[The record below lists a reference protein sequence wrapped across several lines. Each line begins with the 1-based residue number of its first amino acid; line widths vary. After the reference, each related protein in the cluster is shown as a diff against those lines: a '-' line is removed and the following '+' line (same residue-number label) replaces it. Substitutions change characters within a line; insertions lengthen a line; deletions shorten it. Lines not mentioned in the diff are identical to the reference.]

1 MNKPG
6 KGTLYL
12 NSYGYKS
19 CALIVW
25 EHDQAERTVGSLT
38 NIRGGPHQK
47 ALETNADGE
56 YAHKG
61 KIKTILNVAWQP
73 KRKIRSIDDLL
84 NTAEELNPRNKE
96 RYAKYRAVSSTNR
109 GGEASHPA
117 SNLEGA
123 GDQNGLNQ
131 VDHAQGAEAQGGR
144 TSPSKQGRSSQVSP
158 NPSSQASGS
167 QSQASRSTGNQNH
180 ISPSQ
185 GSSEPEEPKQR
196 QQDRIMSI
204 FHAERLRENSLD
216 ANTDVDAIG
225 DELFGRFATAAHTYA
240 DENASKADHQL
251 LNNMNILDW
260 QSD

>member
-96 RYAKYRAVSSTNR
+96 RYAKYRYPISTVLV
-109 GGEASHPA
+109 E
-117 SNLEGA
+117 
-123 GDQNGLNQ
+123 
-131 VDHAQGAEAQGGR
+131 
-144 TSPSKQGRSSQVSP
+144 
-158 NPSSQASGS
+158 
-167 QSQASRSTGNQNH
+167 
-180 ISPSQ
+180 
-185 GSSEPEEPKQR
+185 
-196 QQDRIMSI
+196 
-204 FHAERLRENSLD
+204 
-216 ANTDVDAIG
+216 
-225 DELFGRFATAAHTYA
+225 
-240 DENASKADHQL
+240 
-251 LNNMNILDW
+251 
-260 QSD
+260 